1 MSFDPKQ
8 EAIAKNNR
16 LFAQECVNFAKA
28 LEQEFQ
34 TANRLLSYWGDNNLA
49 ETLTEEHLETF
60 RFDKEALAGYM
71 ALLQGMVMMAAGM
84 DVPKAKYQQINN
96 QIK

>member
-16 LFAQECVNFAKA
+16 LFAQDCVNFARK
-28 LEQEFQ
+28 LEEEFQ
-34 TANRLLSYWGDNNLA
+34 EANRLLAYWGDNNLA
-49 ETLTEEHLETF
+49 ETLTEAHLETF
-60 RFDKEALAGYM
+60 RFEKAKLVQYM